1 MYSWLVF
8 LHIAGALGFMLA
20 HGASA
25 SAAFALRRERRLE
38 RVQALLELS
47 ASSYG
52 VMYLS
57 LLVLLVSGIAAGF
70 LGGWWGRGWMWG
82 FLGLGLPIT
91 KPSLGL
97 LIVIGVAMSVWGSR
111 LYGGARKAAGLPYFE
126 NGKRHPPREPAGAA
140 EIEAR
145 LAMGNPLLLTAI
157 GLGGLGVILWLM
169 VFKPF

>member
-70 LGGWWGRGWMWG
+70 LGGWWGRGWMWA
-82 FLGLGLPIT
+82 
-91 KPSLGL
+91 SLGL

-111 LYGGARKAAGLPYFE
+111 LYRRAHKAAGLPNIE
-126 NGKRHPPREPAGAA
+126 NRKRHPPRAPAGAA

>member
-25 SAAFALRRERRLE
+25 SVAFALRREHNPE
-38 RVQALLELS
+38 RVRALLELS

-70 LGGWWGRGWMWG
+70 LGGWWGRGWMWA
-82 FLGLGLPIT
+82 
-91 KPSLGL
+91 SLGL

>member
-52 VMYLS
+52 VMCLS

-70 LGGWWGRGWMWG
+70 LGGWWGRGWIWA
-82 FLGLGLPIT
+82 
-91 KPSLGL
+91 SLGL
-97 LIVIGVAMSVWGSR
+97 LIAIGVAMSVWGSR
-111 LYGGARKAAGLPYFE
+111 IYGGARKAAGLPYFE
-126 NGKRHPPREPAGAA
+126 NGKQQPPLRPAGAA

-145 LAMGNPLLLTAI
+145 LAQGHPLPLTAI

>member
-25 SAAFALRRERRLE
+25 SAAFALRHERRLE

-52 VMYLS
+52 IMYLS

-70 LGGWWGRGWMWG
+70 LGGWWGRGWIWA
-82 FLGLGLPIT
+82 
-91 KPSLGL
+91 SLGL
-97 LIVIGVAMSVWGSR
+97 LIAIGVAMSVWGSR
-111 LYGGARKAAGLPYFE
+111 VYGGARKAAGLPYFE

-145 LAMGNPLLLTAI
+145 LAMGHPLLLTAI

>member
-25 SAAFALRRERRLE
+25 SAAFALRHERRLE

-70 LGGWWGRGWMWG
+70 LGGWWGRGWIWA
-82 FLGLGLPIT
+82 
-91 KPSLGL
+91 SLGL
-97 LIVIGVAMSVWGSR
+97 LIAIGVAMSVWGSR
-111 LYGGARKAAGLPYFE
+111 VCGGARKAAGLPYFE
-126 NGKRHPPREPAGAA
+126 NGEQQQPLEPAGAA

-157 GLGGLGVILWLM
+157 GLGGLAVILWLM